1 MGQNRRDGCAIIDW
15 WTAGQWDNSEGYFRG
30 WCLGVPQS
38 TELSTVPWVSSALSF
53 IGGVHF
59 GARALHVLNLI
70 WFGYIARLSQWGG
83 GNLLVQMI
91 STCRP
96 SRRGRGGG
104 RHPVGWAESAVGR
117 YMGYGTVLA
126 MKGKHRTRSGAGSAS
141 WPDETG
147 VQQELAQYKEMS
159 TPAVL
164 RLTDSWQLSIVK

>member
-96 SRRGRGGG
+96 SRRGRGG
-104 RHPVGWAESAVGR
+104 VGTLWAGLRVQWVGIWG
-117 YMGYGTVLA
+117 MGQ
-126 MKGKHRTRSGAGSAS
+126 S
-141 WPDETG
+141 WPWRASTG
-147 VQQELAQYKEMS
+147 PEVELAQQVDPTRQEFSKS
-159 TPAVL
+159 L
-164 RLTDSWQLSIVK
+164 LNIKKCQHQQF